1 MQEWLIMN
9 TLYLIVLK
17 LLTSLG
23 LIQNAYLFNQFGMK
37 MMTDYV
43 MVASKLSM
51 IIYNK
56 KLKKKLDIDEKYVLG
71 AIPPKRIQLILLK
84 QIVP

>member
-56 KLKKKLDIDEKYVLG
+56 KLKKKLDIDEKYVSRG
-71 AIPPKRIQLILLK
+71 YNTQKNPTDFT
-84 QIVP
+84 